1 MKVRRPRLTGLW
13 RHPDFV
19 NLWAGSTISIFGTL
33 VGRTALPFAAIL
45 TLDATPFEIAL
56 LAQAELVPGFAF
68 GLVAGVWVDRLP
80 RRPILIAADVGR
92 ALLLA
97 LIPLAAVFDVLGMGL
112 IYAVAALTSV
122 LSAFFDVAYQS
133 YLPTLV
139 SREELVEGNSKLS
152 ASASVAEVASFGS
165 GGWLVQLLT
174 APIAILID
182 ALSFV
187 ASALFILRIRAPEP
201 PPMPAAE
208 REGTWR
214 EAVAGL
220 RVVLENGTLRA
231 LAVCNFIWNAGF
243 RIGGTVFL
251 LYVTRE
257 LGLGTGP
264 QGLIYAVGGVSSL
277 LGAVAT
283 GPATR
288 RWGPGPT
295 LIAALLLAAVGQLF
309 VPLAGVA
316 TTTAV
321 VVAFLVAQQLT
332 VDPALTAFDITQVS
346 LRQAI
351 APDAVQGRVNAT
363 MRFTEFGAQLIGA
376 AIGGVLGEVIGLRPT
391 LLVAA
396 SGVVLAAFWL
406 LLSPVRGLR
415 RAVAVA
421 SEGEEAP
428 PVTELP

>member
-1 MKVRRPRLTGLW
+1 MRVRRPRLTGLW

-19 NLWAGSTISIFGTL
+19 NLWAGSTISVFGTL

-68 GLVAGVWVDRLP
+68 GLIAGVWVDRLP
-80 RRPILIAADVGR
+80 RRPILIVADIGR
-92 ALLLA
+92 ALLLS

-122 LSAFFDVAYQS
+122 LSAFFDVAYVS

-201 PPMPAAE
+201 PPVPAAE

-214 EAVAGL
+214 EVVAGL
-220 RVVLENGTLRA
+220 RVVLGNGTLRA

-295 LIAALLLAAVGQLF
+295 LIAALLLATVGQLF

-396 SGVVLAAFWL
+396 SGVVLAAVWL

-415 RAVAVA
+415 RPVAA
-421 SEGEEAP
+421 AIDAAESP
-428 PVTELP
+428 PITELP

>member
-1 MKVRRPRLTGLW
+1 MRRPRRAGLW

-19 NLWAGSTISIFGTL
+19 NLWAGSTISVFGTL

-45 TLDATPFEIAL
+45 TLDASPFEIAL
-56 LAQAELVPGFAF
+56 LAQADLIPGFLF

-80 RRPILIAADVGR
+80 RRPIMIAADIGR
-92 ALLLA
+92 ALLLG
-97 LIPLAAVFDVLGMGL
+97 LIPLAAVLDVLSLGL

-133 YLPTLV
+133 YLPSLV
-139 SREELVEGNSKLS
+139 SRDELVEGNSKLS
-152 ASASVAEVASFGS
+152 ASASVAEVAAFGS
-165 GGWLVQLLT
+165 GGWLVHLLT

-187 ASALFILRIRAPEP
+187 ASAFFILRIRTPELP
-201 PPMPAAE
+201 PVPSHE
-208 REGTWR
+208 REEAWR

-220 RVVLENGTLRA
+220 RIVLGNATLRA
-231 LAVCNFIWNAGF
+231 LAVCNFTWNLGF
-243 RIGGTVFL
+243 RMGGTVFI

-264 QGLIYAVGGVSSL
+264 QGMIYAVGGVSSL

-295 LIAALLLAAVGQLF
+295 LIATLFLAAVGQLF
-309 VPLAGVA
+309 IPLAGVA
-316 TTTAV
+316 TTTAI

-346 LRQAI
+346 LRQAM
-351 APDAVQGRVNAT
+351 APLAVQGRVNAT

-376 AIGGVLGEVIGLRPT
+376 AIGGVLGGTIGLRPT
-391 LLVAA
+391 LVVA
-396 SGVVLAAFWL
+396 SGGVVLAALLL
-406 LLSPVRGLR
+406 LLSPVRRLR
-415 RAVAVA
+415 EPVAPSLDA
-421 SEGEEAP
+421 EEFP
-428 PVTELP
+428 PITELP